1 MASRTSILLAP
12 NSVRNVSEN
21 LISAMPIRDTLLQLL
36 TLLEALVQYSDHK
49 DLYNDMAERLSKIAE
64 KEPAWGWRYVQSV
77 ASGTV
82 EASKKFAKAV
92 DALAVTFDGIPV
104 PFAKSS
110 PVTVYAE
117 TGTIADGALVM
128 SASRRCETPSCTVTF
143 VPNVPW
149 RRRCPVCSPKV
160 KQ

>member
-1 MASRTSILLAP
+1 M
-12 NSVRNVSEN
+12 SEN
-21 LISAMPIRDTLLQLL
+21 PISSMSTKQTLRELL
-36 TLLEALVQYSDHK
+36 TLLDTVLKHADHK
-49 DLYNDMAERLSKIAE
+49 DLYTDMAGRLSTIAH
-64 KEPAWGWRYVQSV
+64 KEPAWSWRYVQSV

-82 EASKKFAKAV
+82 APSKKFSKAV

-104 PFAKSS
+104 PFARSS

-128 SASRRCETPSCTVTF
+128 GASRRCANPSCTVTF

-149 RRRCPVCSPKV
+149 RKRCPICSPQKGS
-160 KQ
+160 